1 VQTPGFPA
9 TLYIENVGVYP
20 DIIADYMTQDNLLNQ
35 GKPFVAAFSTAITS
49 LIAKASLVRRI

>member
-49 LIAKASLVRRI
+49 LIAKAKP